1 MTSRAS
7 YLCGELSPGILC
19 DASIEC
25 QIESAPVRTRR
36 EQTES
41 RGLARSCVRID
52 AEAVLLEEQFP
63 CALLLRTG
71 MDIGWVKVHGRVA

>member
-1 MTSRAS
+1 MTGRAS
-7 YLCGELSPGILC
+7 YLCRELSPGILC

-41 RGLARSCVRID
+41 RALARPCIGTD
-52 AEAVLLEEQFP
+52 AEAFLLEEQFP
-63 CALLLRTG
+63 CALLLRTRL
-71 MDIGWVKVHGRVA
+71 DIGWVKAHGRVA